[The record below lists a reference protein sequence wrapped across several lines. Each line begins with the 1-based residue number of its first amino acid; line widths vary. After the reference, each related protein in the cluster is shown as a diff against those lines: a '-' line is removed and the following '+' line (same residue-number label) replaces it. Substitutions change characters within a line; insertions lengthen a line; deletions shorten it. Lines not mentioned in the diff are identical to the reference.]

1 MYGIVLSALRT
12 VLHFLL
18 TSVVMK
24 FAVMFAIWWVLQDLW
39 QYLLG
44 GLANV
49 DVFQNAIDVMPE
61 ATWYFLGM
69 MALDQGVPLVVSAVA
84 IRFLI
89 RRLPLLG

>member
-1 MYGIVLSALRT
+1 MYGILLSALRS
-12 VLHFLL
+12 VLTFVL

-44 GLANV
+44 HIANA
-49 DVFQNAIDVMPE
+49 DVFQAAVDVLPAGTLYFVGMAAID
-61 ATWYFLGM
+61 
-69 MALDQGVPLVVSAVA
+69 QGIPIVVTAVG

-89 RRLPLLG
+89 RRIPLLG